1 MIAVEPF
8 VLVAGSV
15 AGAFTAIA
23 VDKVSQVNAKL
34 KHNNNASLQSK
45 QNFESLD
52 LERRIVSEAIRR
64 VYDYE
69 RKGRIST
76 SEREKLIARYKQQFD
91 ALNVKINSIA
101 LADVKE
107 VSTLKENL
115 VALVDQRMAQINA
128 KLDDLSSKINGNFV
142 VQGKPT
148 VQHNERKEERPQAA
162 QTANVEQVEVTD
174 SKESDANLDEI
185 KKQIMQTLSRLEQ
198 AEVE

>member
-1 MIAVEPF
+1 MEPF

-23 VDKVSQVNAKL
+23 IDKVSQVNAKL
-34 KHNNNASLQSK
+34 KHNNNVSVQSK

-52 LERRIVSEAIRR
+52 LERRIVSEAIGR
-64 VYDYE
+64 VYYYE
-69 RKGRIST
+69 RKGRISS

-91 ALNVKINSIA
+91 ALNVKINSIT

-107 VSTLKENL
+107 VSKLQENL
-115 VALVDQRMAQINA
+115 VVVLDQRMAQINA
-128 KLDDLSSKINGNFV
+128 KLDDLSSKICGNVV
-142 VQGKPT
+142 VQAKST
-148 VQHNERKEERPQAA
+148 VQRNERKEERPQVT
-162 QTANVEQVEVTD
+162 QTVNVEQVEASD
-174 SKESDANLDEI
+174 SKESDTNLDKI

>member
-1 MIAVEPF
+1 MEPF

-15 AGAFTAIA
+15 AGAFTAMA
-23 VDKVSQVNAKL
+23 VDKVSQVNANSRQNKNVKL
-34 KHNNNASLQSK
+34 QFK
-45 QNFESLD
+45 QNFESIE
-52 LERRIVSEAIRR
+52 LERRIVSKAMSS

-69 RKGRIST
+69 QKGRISS
-76 SEREKLIARYKQQFD
+76 SEREKLIARYKQQLD

-107 VSTLKENL
+107 VSALKENL

-128 KLDDLSSKINGNFV
+128 KLDDLFSKINGNVV

-148 VQHNERKEERPQAA
+148 FQHNTRKEERPQVA
-162 QTANVEQVEVTD
+162 QMANVEQMEVTD
-174 SKESDANLDEI
+174 SKESDAKLDEI